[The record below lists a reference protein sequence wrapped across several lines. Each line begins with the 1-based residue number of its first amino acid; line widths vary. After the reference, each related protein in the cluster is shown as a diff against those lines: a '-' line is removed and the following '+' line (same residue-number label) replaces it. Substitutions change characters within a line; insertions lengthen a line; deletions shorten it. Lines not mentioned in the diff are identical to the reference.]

1 MTCEVNDIY
10 PQFIEI
16 YVYNQNQGC
25 TNVIKKD
32 ERVGVGEKA
41 VPKNQ
46 KTGEENGDRP
56 DTSYPYFPKSKSLH
70 PSCVDYFKKR
80 KRLLSTLF
88 HVFGV

>member
-16 YVYNQNQGC
+16 YVYNQNQRC

-32 ERVGVGEKA
+32 ERVSAGEKA

-46 KTGEENGDRP
+46 KTGEEICDGP
-56 DTSYPYFPKSKSLH
+56 DTSYPYFP
-70 PSCVDYFKKR
+70 
-80 KRLLSTLF
+80 
-88 HVFGV
+88 

>member
-16 YVYNQNQGC
+16 YVYNQNQRR

-32 ERVGVGEKA
+32 ERVSAGEKA

-46 KTGEENGDRP
+46 KTGEEICDGP
-56 DTSYPYFPKSKSLH
+56 DTS
-70 PSCVDYFKKR
+70 
-80 KRLLSTLF
+80 
-88 HVFGV
+88 